1 MEKQKKNTWNLS
13 LPGAKSNTNA
23 DAVLK
28 QVGIEITEIC
38 AVDAEDERNGYTLSN
53 SIDTFCAAV
62 AGWLLDNLNIELDD
76 YVQFSRHFLKTK
88 KISISR
94 VLVFAKDGKNYD
106 AMCDNTF
113 ARAIITKILQMI
125 VDKHKGTKDWVI

>member
-1 MEKQKKNTWNLS
+1 MKKQKKNTWNLP
-13 LPGAKSNTNA
+13 LPGAKSNANA

-38 AVDAEDERNGYTLSN
+38 AVDAKDERNGYTLSN

-62 AGWLLDNLNIELDD
+62 AGWLLDKLNIELDD
-76 YVQFSRHFLKTK
+76 YVQFGRHFLKTEK
-88 KISISR
+88 VSISR

-125 VDKHKGTKDWVI
+125 VDRHKGTKNWVI

>member
-1 MEKQKKNTWNLS
+1 MKQKKNTWELP
-13 LPGAKSNTNA
+13 LPGAKSNAEAN
-23 DAVLK
+23 AVLK
-28 QVGIEITEIC
+28 QVGIEIEEIC
-38 AVDAEDERNGYTLSN
+38 AVDAKDGRIGYTLSN

-62 AGWLLDNLNIELDD
+62 AGFLLDKLNIELGD
-76 YVQFSRHFLKTK
+76 YVQFSRNFFKTE

-94 VLVFAKDGKNYD
+94 VLIFAKDGKNYD

-125 VDKHKGTKDWVI
+125 VDRHKGTTDWVI

>member
-1 MEKQKKNTWNLS
+1 MKQKKNTWGLP
-13 LPGAKSNTNA
+13 LPGAKSNAEA

-28 QVGIEITEIC
+28 QVGIEIEEIC
-38 AVDAEDERNGYTLSN
+38 AVDAKDGKNGYTLSN

-62 AGWLLDNLNIELDD
+62 AGFLLDKLNIELSD
-76 YVQFSRHFLKTK
+76 YVQFSRHFFKTE

-94 VLVFAKDGKNYD
+94 VLIFAKDGKNYD

-125 VDKHKGTKDWVI
+125 VDRHKGTTDWTI

>member
-1 MEKQKKNTWNLS
+1 M
-13 LPGAKSNTNA
+13 PGAESNAKA

-28 QVGIEITEIC
+28 QVGIEIAEIC
-38 AVDAEDERNGYTLSN
+38 AVDAKDGRNGYTLSN

-62 AGWLLDNLNIELDD
+62 AGWLLDKLNIELDD
-76 YVQFSRHFLKTK
+76 YVQFSNYFFKTGK
-88 KISISR
+88 VSISR

-125 VDKHKGTKDWVI
+125 VDRHKGTKDWVI

>member
-1 MEKQKKNTWNLS
+1 MGQQKKNTWNLT
-13 LPGAKSNTNA
+13 LPGAKSNANA
-23 DAVLK
+23 DAILK

-38 AVDAEDERNGYTLSN
+38 AVDAKDERNGYTLSN

-62 AGWLLDNLNIELDD
+62 AGWLLDKLNIELDD
-76 YVQFSRHFLKTK
+76 YVQFSRRFLKTK

>member
-1 MEKQKKNTWNLS
+1 MKQKKNTWD
-13 LPGAKSNTNA
+13 LPLPDAKSNAKA

-28 QVGIEITEIC
+28 QVGIEIKEIC
-38 AVDAEDERNGYTLSN
+38 AIDATDERNGYTLSN
-53 SIDTFCAAV
+53 SIDTFCAAI
-62 AGWLLDNLNIELDD
+62 AGWLLDKLNIELCD
-76 YVQFSRHFLKTK
+76 YVQFSRHFFKTE

-94 VLVFAKDGKNYD
+94 VLIFAKDGKNYD

-125 VDKHKGTKDWVI
+125 VDKHKGTIDWII

>member
-1 MEKQKKNTWNLS
+1 MS
-13 LPGAKSNTNA
+13 LPGAKSNAEA
-23 DAVLK
+23 DTVLK
-28 QVGIEITEIC
+28 QVGIEIEEIC
-38 AVDAEDERNGYTLSN
+38 AVDAKDGRNGYTLSN

-62 AGWLLDNLNIELDD
+62 AGFLLDKLNIELDD
-76 YVQFSRHFLKTK
+76 YVQFSRNFFKTE

-94 VLVFAKDGKNYD
+94 VLIFAKDGKNYD

-125 VDKHKGTKDWVI
+125 VDRHKGTTD

>member
-1 MEKQKKNTWNLS
+1 MKKQKENTWD
-13 LPGAKSNTNA
+13 LPLPDAESNAKA

-28 QVGIEITEIC
+28 QVGIEIEEIC
-38 AVDAEDERNGYTLSN
+38 AVDAKDGRNGYTLSN

-62 AGWLLDNLNIELDD
+62 AGWLLDRLNIELCD
-76 YVQFSRHFLKTK
+76 YVQFSRHFLKTE

-125 VDKHKGTKDWVI
+125 VDKHKGVTDWVL

>member
-1 MEKQKKNTWNLS
+1 MKKQKKNTWNLP
-13 LPGAKSNTNA
+13 LPGAKSNANA

-38 AVDAEDERNGYTLSN
+38 AVDAKDERNGYTLSN

-62 AGWLLDNLNIELDD
+62 AGWLLDKLNIELDD
-76 YVQFSRHFLKTK
+76 YVQFSRYFLKTEK
-88 KISISR
+88 VSINR

-125 VDKHKGTKDWVI
+125 VDRHKGTKDWVI

>member
-1 MEKQKKNTWNLS
+1 MKKQKKNTWNLS
-13 LPGAKSNTNA
+13 LPDAESNAKA

-38 AVDAEDERNGYTLSN
+38 AVDAKDERNGYTLSN
-53 SIDTFCAAV
+53 SIGTFCAAV
-62 AGWLLDNLNIELDD
+62 AGWLLDKLNIELDD
-76 YVQFSRHFLKTK
+76 YVQFSRHFLKTEK
-88 KISISR
+88 VSISR

-125 VDKHKGTKDWVI
+125 VDRHKGTKDWVI

>member
-1 MEKQKKNTWNLS
+1 MKTKKKNTWNLP
-13 LPGAKSNTNA
+13 LPGAESNAQA

-28 QVGIEITEIC
+28 QVGIEIEEIC
-38 AVDAEDERNGYTLSN
+38 AVDAKDGRNGYILSN

-62 AGWLLDNLNIELDD
+62 AGYLLDKLNIELDD
-76 YVQFSRHFLKTK
+76 YVQFSRNFLKTEA
-88 KISISR
+88 ISISR

-106 AMCDNTF
+106 ALCDNTF

-125 VDKHKGTKDWVI
+125 VDKHKGTTDWII

>member
-1 MEKQKKNTWNLS
+1 M
-13 LPGAKSNTNA
+13 PGAKSNANA

-28 QVGIEITEIC
+28 KVGIEITEIC
-38 AVDAEDERNGYTLSN
+38 AVDAKDERNGYTLSN

-62 AGWLLDNLNIELDD
+62 AGWLLDKLNIELDD
-76 YVQFSRHFLKTK
+76 YVQFSRYFLKTEK
-88 KISISR
+88 VSINR

-125 VDKHKGTKDWVI
+125 VDRHKGTKDWIIWK

>member
-1 MEKQKKNTWNLS
+1 MGQQKKNTWNLT
-13 LPGAKSNTNA
+13 LPGAKSNANA
-23 DAVLK
+23 DAILK

-38 AVDAEDERNGYTLSN
+38 A
-53 SIDTFCAAV
+53 AV
-62 AGWLLDNLNIELDD
+62 AGWLLDKLNIELDD
-76 YVQFSRHFLKTK
+76 YVQFSRRFLKTEK
-88 KISISR
+88 VSISR

-125 VDKHKGTKDWVI
+125 VDRHKGTKDWVI

>member
-1 MEKQKKNTWNLS
+1 MKKQKKNTWNLS
-13 LPGAKSNTNA
+13 LPGAESNAKA

-28 QVGIEITEIC
+28 QVGIEIAEIC
-38 AVDAEDERNGYTLSN
+38 AVDAKDGRNGYTLSN

-62 AGWLLDNLNIELDD
+62 AGWLLDKLNIELDD
-76 YVQFSRHFLKTK
+76 YVQFSNYFFKTGK
-88 KISISR
+88 VSISR

-125 VDKHKGTKDWVI
+125 VDRHKGTKDWVI